1 MRGFAAA
8 PMCHNDERHRHTN
21 AAQAM
26 ANAQQRQADLGDLDE
41 IRLDQGTQPDRLP
54 PMLFLAALV
63 HGILIIGITFNAVFG
78 EMPTDS
84 VSLEVTIV
92 ADPDRSLDR
101 DDEAAYLA
109 QASQRGGGNTADSA
123 RPSAPAR
130 SSVPIDNAG
139 SIDADGLTDASRSE
153 RAADQVLTTREERT
167 RTVADA
173 PRETP
178 RDQDQR
184 AALLEAGVDTTLP
197 LPRELEAN
205 FLVRDQNRER
215 VLLSAD
221 TRESSIAGYVDRW
234 KRKIETV
241 GGKYIP
247 EQANLRGLTGS
258 PTLEVTIDASGRLT
272 EVVIVRS
279 SGSRVLDQAAL
290 NILRRAAPFDPFPES
305 VRADHPE
312 LNFLYKWRFADSA
325 VPAAALGN

>member
-1 MRGFAAA
+1 
-8 PMCHNDERHRHTN
+8 
-21 AAQAM
+21 M
-26 ANAQQRQADLGDLDE
+26 ADALQRQAALGELDE
-41 IRLDQGTQPDRLP
+41 IRLDNGPEPDRLP

-109 QASQRGGGNTADSA
+109 QASQRGGGNTGESS

-130 SSVPIDNAG
+130 SSVPVDNVG
-139 SIDADGLTDASRSE
+139 DPDADGLVDARQHDQS
-153 RAADQVLTTREERT
+153 ADQVVTTREERS
-167 RTVADA
+167 RPVAEA
-173 PRETP
+173 PRDEP
-178 RDQDQR
+178 RDENQR
-184 AALLEAGVDTTLP
+184 AALLEAGAETTLP
-197 LPRELEAN
+197 LPQEMDAN

-241 GGKYIP
+241 GSKYIP

-258 PTLEVTIDASGRLT
+258 PTIEVTIDASGRLT

-290 NILRRAAPFDPFPES
+290 SILRRAAPFDPFPEP
-305 VRADHPE
+305 VRVDHPE
-312 LNFLYKWRFADSA
+312 LNFLYKWRFADGPVPSA
-325 VPAAALGN
+325 AQNSSANP

>member
-1 MRGFAAA
+1 MTDSDRSRDAAT
-8 PMCHNDERHRHTN
+8 H
-21 AAQAM
+21 M
-26 ANAQQRQADLGDLDE
+26 ADANHRQAALGELDE
-41 IRLDQGTQPDRLP
+41 IPLDGGPQPDRLP

-101 DDEAAYLA
+101 DDDAAYLA
-109 QASQRGGGNTADSA
+109 QASQRGGGNTDESS
-123 RPSAPAR
+123 RPTAPAR
-130 SSVPIDNAG
+130 SSVPVDNVG
-139 SIDADGLTDASRSE
+139 DPDADGLVDARRHE
-153 RAADQVLTTREERT
+153 QAADQVVTTREERS
-167 RTVADA
+167 RRIAEA
-173 PRETP
+173 PRDRP
-178 RDQDQR
+178 QDENQR
-184 AALLEAGVDTTLP
+184 AALLEAGAETTLP
-197 LPRELEAN
+197 LPQEMEAN

-241 GGKYIP
+241 GSKYIP

-258 PTLEVTIDASGRLT
+258 PTIEVTIDASGRLT

-290 NILRRAAPFDPFPES
+290 SILRRAAPFDPFPES
-305 VRADHPE
+305 VRVDHPE
-312 LNFLYKWRFADSA
+312 LNFLYKWRFADGA
-325 VPAAALGN
+325 VPTAARAAQR